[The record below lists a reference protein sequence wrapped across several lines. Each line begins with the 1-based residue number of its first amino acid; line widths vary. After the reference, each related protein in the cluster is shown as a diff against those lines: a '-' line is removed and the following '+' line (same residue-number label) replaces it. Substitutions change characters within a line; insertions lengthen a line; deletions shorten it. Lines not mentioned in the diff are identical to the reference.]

1 MGSEHSSFRELMCF
15 CLALHLG
22 RVVPTVNV
30 GSQKSRERMKMWVD
44 KWELEKRKNGRLELT
59 DGQLMWP

>member
-1 MGSEHSSFRELMCF
+1 MCF
-15 CLALHLG
+15 YLALHLG